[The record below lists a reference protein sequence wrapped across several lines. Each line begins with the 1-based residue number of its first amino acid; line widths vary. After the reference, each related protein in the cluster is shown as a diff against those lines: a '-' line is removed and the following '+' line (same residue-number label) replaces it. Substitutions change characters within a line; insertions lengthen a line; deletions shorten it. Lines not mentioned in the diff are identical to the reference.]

1 MIQDFIVK
9 FLGADLTCIL
19 CIFLAI
25 YGAVCLFLK
34 FLITM
39 DEYDNRK
46 Y

>member
-1 MIQDFIVK
+1 MLQNLIVSI
-9 FLGADLTCIL
+9 LGKDLTCIL

-25 YGAVCLFLK
+25 YVSFWLFLK

-39 DEYDNRK
+39 DKYDNRK